1 MQSLENI
8 IGKPSQSDHQLL
20 YNLTLK
26 LQDDPATLKHIEIAL
41 AQLNYPIEHPNAQNI
56 YMFKTL
62 ALDYNN
68 QRPFTDYHA
77 IVEKWRKFVFDN
89 PWTIEKYDQLP
100 SNKDTGKKSLVAIVV
115 ENVGKSGVDIA
126 KIAEKETGEQY
137 EKVYPKVL
145 RILKETKKAAK
156 PKPEPQL
163 RPRRKRR

>member
-77 IVEKWRKFVFDN
+77 IVERWLKFVSDN
-89 PWTIEKYDQLP
+89 PWTIVKYSQYP
-100 SNKDTGKKSLVAIVV
+100 SNKDTGKKSLVAIIV
-115 ENVGKSGVDIA
+115 ENVGKSGVEIA

-145 RILKETKKAAK
+145 RILRETKKAVK
-156 PKPEPQL
+156 PKPEPQQ
-163 RPRRKRR
+163 RSRRKRK